1 LLYLDFIQIKVILNK
16 EEQKS
21 IPFFFIIGR
30 PRSGTTLL
38 RTLFDAHPNVI
49 IPLESQIIKLL
60 YEKYGNKKSWDESQL
75 RTLLEDIKKEWKFDT
90 WNVDEERLEKDI
102 LDCVGETPLKQIIR
116 VIYRNYISHFEKKEI
131 LLFGD
136 KNPEYSLYIDI
147 LIKNFPEAK
156 YIYITRDYRDQIL
169 SYMKFDFSYP
179 IIPLIAYRWKKSVQ
193 KVLKVQKKNT
203 VSFFTVRYEDL
214 VETPAKYMEE
224 ACHFLGIDFDPSI
237 LDFHKSAW
245 ENFGTKAQQ
254 ELKQK
259 YHKDLFRPIDKKS
272 VGLWKTK
279 MKTND
284 IKVADMIVG
293 KYAEICGYSRNNK
306 KLYPLLY
313 LRILPLLLSRRI
325 SRILKIIIDKLPYDL
340 KMKIK
345 NKDSIILTFYKK
357 SSSSK
362 QQNN

>member
-1 LLYLDFIQIKVILNK
+1 MNK

-60 YEKYGNKKSWDESQL
+60 FEKYGKRKSWDESQL
-75 RTLLEDIKKEWKFDT
+75 RTLLEDVKKEWKFDT

-116 VIYRNYISHFEKKEI
+116 AIYRNYISHFEKKEI

-136 KNPEYSLYIDI
+136 KNPEYSLYFNK

-156 YIYITRDYRDQIL
+156 YIHLTRDYRDQIL

-203 VSFFTVRYEDL
+203 VSLFSVRYEDL
-214 VETPAKYMEE
+214 VETPAKCIEE
-224 ACHFLGIDFDPSI
+224 MCSFLGIDFDPSI
-237 LDFHKSAW
+237 LDFHKSEW
-245 ENFGTKAQQ
+245 ENLGTKAQQ
-254 ELKQK
+254 ELKQR
-259 YHKDLFRPIDKKS
+259 YHKNLFRPIDKKS
-272 VGLWKTK
+272 VGQWKVK
-279 MKTND
+279 MKPKD
-284 IKVADMIVG
+284 VKVADMIVG
-293 KYAEICGYSRNNK
+293 KYAKTCGYSREYK
-306 KLYPLLY
+306 KFYPILY
-313 LRILPLLLSRRI
+313 LRIFPLLLSRRA
-325 SRILKIIIDKLPYDL
+325 SRILNMIIDKLPYDL
-340 KMKIK
+340 KMKIR
-345 NKDSIILTFYKK
+345 NKGSIILALYKK
-357 SSSSK
+357 SGSSK